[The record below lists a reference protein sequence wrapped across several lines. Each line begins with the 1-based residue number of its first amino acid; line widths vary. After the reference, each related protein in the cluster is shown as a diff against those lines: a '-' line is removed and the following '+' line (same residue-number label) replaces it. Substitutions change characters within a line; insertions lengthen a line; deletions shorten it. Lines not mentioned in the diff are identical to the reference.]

1 MMKIRYTQSLEEI
14 TPEMLAGLHV
24 GWPNPPSPATH
35 LASLAGCNA
44 RMLAVDDEA
53 RTVAGFLAAMT
64 DGVMVL
70 YLWDLEVRP
79 HYQGQGIGT
88 RLVER
93 LLEQVG
99 PIYQVQLVTDR
110 RTRPFYEKLGF
121 VTSPEQLV
129 GMARIDRTL
138 QHGGDNAAE

>member
-1 MMKIRYTQSLEEI
+1 MMKIRYTRSLEDI

-44 RMLAVDDEA
+44 RMLAVDDA
-53 RTVAGFLAAMT
+53 TRTVAGFLAGMT
-64 DGVMVL
+64 DGIMIL

-79 HYQGQGIGT
+79 DYQGHRIGT
-88 RLVER
+88 TLVTR
-93 LLEQVG
+93 LLDAVG

-110 RTRPFYEKLGF
+110 RTQPFYQKLGF
-121 VTSPEQLV
+121 AADDEQLV

-138 QHGGDNAAE
+138 QNGGDNAAD